1 MSREIPYRR
10 LCPEIVQSR
19 IEKSQSMSL
28 YVVQELGPMAFIV
41 REEIISKK
49 SIENGLSTPEPP
61 HQIKHQCHGSL
72 HAHGH
77 ENEHEN
83 QKDSTFQTPYTY
95 KTFKVGLGS
104 RQTCN
109 CQTYLFENELCCHI
123 VSKES

>member
-28 YVVQELGPMAFIV
+28 YVVQELGPMAFII

-49 SIENGLSTPEPP
+49 STENTTSVPP
-61 HQIKHQCHGSL
+61 NQTKHQCHESF
-72 HAHGH
+72 HSH
-77 ENEHEN
+77 EYGDEHEN
-83 QKDSTFQTPYTY
+83 RKDSTLQTPNTY

-109 CQTYLFENELCCHI
+109 CQTFLFENELCCHI
-123 VSKES
+123 VRKGS